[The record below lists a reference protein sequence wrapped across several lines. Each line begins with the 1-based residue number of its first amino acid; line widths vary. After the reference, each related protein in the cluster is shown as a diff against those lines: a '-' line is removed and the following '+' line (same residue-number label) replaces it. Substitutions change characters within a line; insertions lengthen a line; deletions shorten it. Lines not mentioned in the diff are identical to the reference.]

1 MTTAVTVKNITFK
14 EGETLICVPL
24 IGKTLDELLTNAQ
37 GLVDA
42 GADIIEW
49 RVDHFTHVR
58 EIPQVVAA
66 LAEISH
72 TLKAL
77 PLLFTFRSKKEGGE
91 TEISDEA
98 YFELNRQ
105 AALSGLVDVID
116 IELFNDEA
124 Q

>member
-1 MTTAVTVKNITFK
+1 MTQAVTVKNITFQ

-24 IGKTLDELLTNAQ
+24 IGKTLAELQTNARA
-37 GLVDA
+37 LATA

-49 RVDHFTHVR
+49 RVDHFTQVR
-58 EIPQVVAA
+58 ETELVLLA
-66 LAEISH
+66 LGEIRQL
-72 TLKAL
+72 LKEI

-105 AALSGLVDVID
+105 AAVSGLTDVID
-116 IELFNDEA
+116 IE
-124 Q
+124 